1 MNDSWVGLLEPA
13 HHVNDL
19 HQLQLKGLFLALQL
33 TGDIKLQE
41 GKPSRLYGSLVMSIL
56 FSSVKTLKS
65 KANKQN
71 KKTDNNIPRLCLSKW
86 ICVSLLLEPA
96 QVSLSITEDMTWG
109 GCFFPI
115 LAQKQQHNRINTGNS
130 LLLLCSQYVH

>member
-1 MNDSWVGLLEPA
+1 MIPWFGLLEPA

-41 GKPSRLYGSLVMSIL
+41 RKPSRLYGPLVMSIL
-56 FSSVKTLKS
+56 FSSMKTLKS

-71 KKTDNNIPRLCLSKW
+71 KKTDEDNNIPVSAHLNES
-86 ICVSLLLEPA
+86 VSLY
-96 QVSLSITEDMTWG
+96 
-109 GCFFPI
+109 C
-115 LAQKQQHNRINTGNS
+115 
-130 LLLLCSQYVH
+130 